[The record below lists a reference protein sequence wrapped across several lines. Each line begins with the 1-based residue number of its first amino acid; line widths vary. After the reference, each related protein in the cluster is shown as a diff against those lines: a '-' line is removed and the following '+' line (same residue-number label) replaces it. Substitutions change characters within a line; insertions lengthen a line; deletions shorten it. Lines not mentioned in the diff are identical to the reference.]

1 MRKISLSN
9 IADELALKSGLPRD
23 VADNF
28 MHAFVEAIE
37 KGLQDDNL
45 VKIKGLG
52 TFKLQEVSDRGSIDV
67 NTGERITIKGHRKV
81 TFTPESA
88 MKELVNRPF
97 AHFEPTELNDGYPSD
112 DEPVTSGDLV
122 DEADDMVENAEVN
135 ALNIAVL
142 VADEPHEIA
151 TEATPCDSPSS
162 PEIEELDE
170 ERSAGGVIAEEV
182 VIISEPQATET
193 TETTEPFDTVVPVE
207 ECEEEVKGSE
217 ALEEPANAVM
227 EEPET
232 SPDEEPVTEPI
243 EEPIVEPAAG
253 PSKDTVENSV
263 EENKTEHVEQ
273 QTAEPTIPIA
283 EETAKK
289 PNHSKPEAKKK
300 HGFLWTVILVLLL
313 LVAVFFLRNYYFHTP
328 EERSFNNNMDEYGE
342 MMVNPNLEEELG
354 MEWNDEPKVSPQLPT
369 GKKEPVK
376 PLIDSADAQQ
386 AQAQTS
392 QPKVTPSQPEKP
404 SGQSATTVKPAADP
418 LFCVVTITESLAAK
432 TIKDITPADTV
443 DYRIEGT
450 LVTHQLKSGETII
463 QLAKKYYGDK
473 RLWPYIVK
481 YNWMKDYNNVAIGQM
496 INIPVLK
503 DKPTE

>member
-9 IADELALKSGLPRD
+9 IADELASKSGLPRD

-37 KGLQDDNL
+37 KGLQEDNL

-112 DEPVTSGDLV
+112 DEPVTSGDFA
-122 DEADDMVENAEVN
+122 DEADDIIENAEVD
-135 ALNIAVL
+135 APNIAVE
-142 VADEPHEIA
+142 VAEKPHENA
-151 TEATPCDSPSS
+151 METTPCDLPSS
-162 PEIEELDE
+162 PEIEELVE
-170 ERSAGGVIAEEV
+170 EQAAGEVIAEEV
-182 VIISEPQATET
+182 AMVSVPQAMEAAVT
-193 TETTEPFDTVVPVE
+193 FDTVVSVE
-207 ECEEEVKGSE
+207 ECKEEVKGSE

-232 SPDEEPVTEPI
+232 SLDEESVTEPI

-263 EENKTEHVEQ
+263 EENKTEPVEQ

-328 EERSFNNNMDEYGE
+328 EERSFNNNMDEYSE

-392 QPKVTPSQPEKP
+392 QPSPSQPEKP

>member
-9 IADELALKSGLPRD
+9 IADELASKSGLPRD

-37 KGLQDDNL
+37 KGLQEDNL

-112 DEPVTSGDLV
+112 DEPVTSGDFA
-122 DEADDMVENAEVN
+122 DEADDMIENAEVD
-135 ALNIAVL
+135 APNIAVE
-142 VADEPHEIA
+142 VAEKPHENA
-151 TEATPCDSPSS
+151 METTPCDLPSS
-162 PEIEELDE
+162 PEIEELVEEQAADE
-170 ERSAGGVIAEEV
+170 VIAEEV
-182 VIISEPQATET
+182 AMVSVPQAMEAAVT
-193 TETTEPFDTVVPVE
+193 FDTVVSVE

-232 SPDEEPVTEPI
+232 SPDEGSVTEPI

-253 PSKDTVENSV
+253 SSKDTVENSV
-263 EENKTEHVEQ
+263 EENKTEPVEQ

>member
-9 IADELALKSGLPRD
+9 IADELASKSGLPRD

-37 KGLQDDNL
+37 KGLQEDNL

-112 DEPVTSGDLV
+112 DEPVTSGDFA
-122 DEADDMVENAEVN
+122 DEADDMIENAEVD
-135 ALNIAVL
+135 APNIAVE
-142 VADEPHEIA
+142 VAEKPHENA
-151 TEATPCDSPSS
+151 METTPCDLPSS
-162 PEIEELDE
+162 PEIEELVE
-170 ERSAGGVIAEEV
+170 EQAAGEVIAEEV
-182 VIISEPQATET
+182 AMVSVPQAMEAAVT
-193 TETTEPFDTVVPVE
+193 FDTVVPVA

-232 SPDEEPVTEPI
+232 SPDEESVTEPI

-263 EENKTEHVEQ
+263 EENKTEPVEQ

-392 QPKVTPSQPEKP
+392 QPTPSQPEKP

>member
-9 IADELALKSGLPRD
+9 IADELASKSGLPRD

-112 DEPVTSGDLV
+112 DEPVTSGDFA

-135 ALNIAVL
+135 APNIAVE

-182 VIISEPQATET
+182 AMVSVPQAMEAAVT
-193 TETTEPFDTVVPVE
+193 FDTVVSVE

-232 SPDEEPVTEPI
+232 SLDEESVTETI

-392 QPKVTPSQPEKP
+392 QPTPSQPEKP

-481 YNWMKDYNNVAIGQM
+481 HNQMNDFNNVAIGQM
-496 INIPVLK
+496 INIPILEK
-503 DKPTE
+503 KP

>member
-9 IADELALKSGLPRD
+9 IADELASKSGLPRD

-37 KGLQDDNL
+37 KGLQEDNL

-112 DEPVTSGDLV
+112 DEPVTSGDFA
-122 DEADDMVENAEVN
+122 DEADDMIENAEVD
-135 ALNIAVL
+135 APNIAVE
-142 VADEPHEIA
+142 VAEKPHENA
-151 TEATPCDSPSS
+151 METTPCDLPSS
-162 PEIEELDE
+162 PEIEELVE
-170 ERSAGGVIAEEV
+170 EQAAGEVIAEEV
-182 VIISEPQATET
+182 AMVSVPQAMEAAVT
-193 TETTEPFDTVVPVE
+193 FDTVVPVA

-232 SPDEEPVTEPI
+232 SPDEGSVTEPI

-263 EENKTEHVEQ
+263 EENKTEPVEQ

-283 EETAKK
+283 EETAKR

-300 HGFLWTVILVLLL
+300 HGFLWTVILILLL

-392 QPKVTPSQPEKP
+392 QPKATPSQPEKP

>member
-9 IADELALKSGLPRD
+9 IADELASKSGLPRD

-112 DEPVTSGDLV
+112 DEPVTSGDFA
-122 DEADDMVENAEVN
+122 DEADDMIENAEVD
-135 ALNIAVL
+135 APNIAVE
-142 VADEPHEIA
+142 VAEKPHENA
-151 TEATPCDSPSS
+151 METTPCDLPSS
-162 PEIEELDE
+162 PEIEELVE
-170 ERSAGGVIAEEV
+170 EQAAGEVIAEEV
-182 VIISEPQATET
+182 AMVSVPQAMEAAVT
-193 TETTEPFDTVVPVE
+193 FDTVVSVE

-217 ALEEPANAVM
+217 ALEEPANAVV

-232 SPDEEPVTEPI
+232 SLDEESVTEPI

-263 EENKTEHVEQ
+263 EENKTEPVEQ

-289 PNHSKPEAKKK
+289 TNHSKPEAKKK

-328 EERSFNNNMDEYGE
+328 EERSFNNNMDEYSE

-404 SGQSATTVKPAADP
+404 SGQSATTVKPSADP

>member
-9 IADELALKSGLPRD
+9 IADELASKSGLPRD

-112 DEPVTSGDLV
+112 DEPVTSGYLA
-122 DEADDMVENAEVN
+122 DEADDMVENAEVD
-135 ALNIAVL
+135 APNIAVEG
-142 VADEPHEIA
+142 AGKPHENA
-151 TEATPCDSPSS
+151 METPPCDLPSS
-162 PEIEELDE
+162 PEIEELVE
-170 ERSAGGVIAEEV
+170 EQAAGEVIAEEV
-182 VIISEPQATET
+182 AMVSVPQAMEAAVT
-193 TETTEPFDTVVPVE
+193 FDTVVSVE

-227 EEPET
+227 EEPEK
-232 SPDEEPVTEPI
+232 SPDEESVTEPI

-263 EENKTEHVEQ
+263 EENKTEPVEQ

-328 EERSFNNNMDEYGE
+328 EERSFNNNMDEYSE

-392 QPKVTPSQPEKP
+392 QPKATPSQPEKP

>member
-9 IADELALKSGLPRD
+9 IADELASKSGLPRD

-37 KGLQDDNL
+37 KGLQEDNL

-112 DEPVTSGDLV
+112 DEPVTSGDFA
-122 DEADDMVENAEVN
+122 DEADDIIENAEVD
-135 ALNIAVL
+135 APNIAVE
-142 VADEPHEIA
+142 VAEKPHENA
-151 TEATPCDSPSS
+151 METTPCDLPSS
-162 PEIEELDE
+162 PEIEELVE
-170 ERSAGGVIAEEV
+170 EQAAGEVIAEEV
-182 VIISEPQATET
+182 AMVSVPQAMET
-193 TETTEPFDTVVPVE
+193 TETTEPFDTVVSVE

-232 SPDEEPVTEPI
+232 SLDEESVTETI

-263 EENKTEHVEQ
+263 EENKTEPVEQ

-328 EERSFNNNMDEYGE
+328 EERSFNNNMDEYSE

-392 QPKVTPSQPEKP
+392 QPTPSQPEKP

>member
-9 IADELALKSGLPRD
+9 IADELASKSGLPRD

-37 KGLQDDNL
+37 KGLQEDNL

-112 DEPVTSGDLV
+112 DEPVTSGDLA
-122 DEADDMVENAEVN
+122 DEADDMIENAEVD
-135 ALNIAVL
+135 APNIAVE
-142 VADEPHEIA
+142 VAEKPHENA
-151 TEATPCDSPSS
+151 METTPCDLPSS
-162 PEIEELDE
+162 PEIEELVEEQAADE
-170 ERSAGGVIAEEV
+170 VIAEEV
-182 VIISEPQATET
+182 AMVSVPQAMEAAVT
-193 TETTEPFDTVVPVE
+193 FDTVVSVE

-232 SPDEEPVTEPI
+232 SLDEESVTEPI

-253 PSKDTVENSV
+253 SSKDTVENSV
-263 EENKTEHVEQ
+263 EENKTEPVEQ

-283 EETAKK
+283 EETAQKT
-289 PNHSKPEAKKK
+289 NHSKPEAKKK

-392 QPKVTPSQPEKP
+392 QPKATPSQPEKP

>member
-9 IADELALKSGLPRD
+9 IADELASKSGLPRD

-112 DEPVTSGDLV
+112 DEPVTSGDFA
-122 DEADDMVENAEVN
+122 DEADDMIENAEVD
-135 ALNIAVL
+135 APNIAVE
-142 VADEPHEIA
+142 VAEKPHENA
-151 TEATPCDSPSS
+151 METTPCDLPSS
-162 PEIEELDE
+162 PEIEELVE
-170 ERSAGGVIAEEV
+170 EQAAGEVIAEEV
-182 VIISEPQATET
+182 AMVSVPQAMEAAVT
-193 TETTEPFDTVVPVE
+193 FDTVVSVE

-232 SPDEEPVTEPI
+232 SLDEESVTETI

-263 EENKTEHVEQ
+263 EENKTEPVEQ

-289 PNHSKPEAKKK
+289 PNHSKPEVKKK

-328 EERSFNNNMDEYGE
+328 EERSFNNNMDEYSE

-392 QPKVTPSQPEKP
+392 QPKATPSQPEKP

>member
-9 IADELALKSGLPRD
+9 IADELASKSGLPRD

-37 KGLQDDNL
+37 KGLQEDNL

-112 DEPVTSGDLV
+112 DEPVTSGDFA
-122 DEADDMVENAEVN
+122 DEADDMIENAEVD
-135 ALNIAVL
+135 APNIAVE
-142 VADEPHEIA
+142 VAEKPHENA
-151 TEATPCDSPSS
+151 METTPCDLPSS
-162 PEIEELDE
+162 PEIEELVEEQAADE
-170 ERSAGGVIAEEV
+170 VIAEEV
-182 VIISEPQATET
+182 AMVSVPQAMEAAVT
-193 TETTEPFDTVVPVE
+193 FDTVVSVE

-232 SPDEEPVTEPI
+232 SLDEESVTEPI

-263 EENKTEHVEQ
+263 EENKTEPVEQ

>member
-9 IADELALKSGLPRD
+9 IADELASKSGLPRD

-37 KGLQDDNL
+37 KGLQEDNL

-112 DEPVTSGDLV
+112 DEPVTSGDFA
-122 DEADDMVENAEVN
+122 DEADDIIENAEVD
-135 ALNIAVL
+135 APNIAVE
-142 VADEPHEIA
+142 VAEKPHENA
-151 TEATPCDSPSS
+151 METTPCDLPSS
-162 PEIEELDE
+162 PEIEELVE
-170 ERSAGGVIAEEV
+170 EQAAGEVIAEEV
-182 VIISEPQATET
+182 AMVSVPQAMEAAVT
-193 TETTEPFDTVVPVE
+193 FDTVVSVE

-232 SPDEEPVTEPI
+232 SLDEESVTETI

-263 EENKTEHVEQ
+263 EENKTEPVEQ

>member
-9 IADELALKSGLPRD
+9 IADELASKSGLPRD

-37 KGLQDDNL
+37 KGLQEDNL

-112 DEPVTSGDLV
+112 DEPVTSGDLA
-122 DEADDMVENAEVN
+122 DEADDMIENAEVD
-135 ALNIAVL
+135 APNIAVE
-142 VADEPHEIA
+142 VAEKPHENA
-151 TEATPCDSPSS
+151 METTPCDLPSS
-162 PEIEELDE
+162 PEIEELVEEQAADE
-170 ERSAGGVIAEEV
+170 VIAEEV
-182 VIISEPQATET
+182 AMVSVPQAMEAAVT
-193 TETTEPFDTVVPVE
+193 FDTVVSVE

-232 SPDEEPVTEPI
+232 SLDEESVTEPI

-263 EENKTEHVEQ
+263 EENKTEPVEQ

-283 EETAKK
+283 EETAQKT
-289 PNHSKPEAKKK
+289 NHSKPEAKKK

>member
-9 IADELALKSGLPRD
+9 IADELASKSGLPRD

-37 KGLQDDNL
+37 KGLQEDNL

-112 DEPVTSGDLV
+112 DEPVTSGDFA
-122 DEADDMVENAEVN
+122 DEADDMIENAEVD
-135 ALNIAVL
+135 APNIAVE
-142 VADEPHEIA
+142 VAEKPHENA
-151 TEATPCDSPSS
+151 METTPCDLPSS
-162 PEIEELDE
+162 PEIEELVE
-170 ERSAGGVIAEEV
+170 EQAAGEVIAEEV
-182 VIISEPQATET
+182 AMVSVPQAMEAAVT
-193 TETTEPFDTVVPVE
+193 FDTVVSVE

-232 SPDEEPVTEPI
+232 SLDEESVTETI

-263 EENKTEHVEQ
+263 EENKTEPVEQ

-328 EERSFNNNMDEYGE
+328 EERSFNNNMDEYSE

-386 AQAQTS
+386 TQAQTS
-392 QPKVTPSQPEKP
+392 QPKATPSQPEKP